1 MKIYTIA
8 MFLLM
13 TNLSL
18 GLLVSADIIPVTV
31 EASSTYGQSYF
42 EEQTNIDLSYSDGDI
57 NLFSFGDFLRAL
69 KMLTVMFVMAPVL
82 LESLLQA
89 AGIPT
94 LISSIFMTL
103 TYAVY
108 LVGVAQIVMR
118 YSLEG
123 NN

>member
-1 MKIYTIA
+1 
-8 MFLLM
+8 
-13 TNLSL
+13 
-18 GLLVSADIIPVTV
+18 
-31 EASSTYGQSYF
+31 
-42 EEQTNIDLSYSDGDI
+42 
-57 NLFSFGDFLRAL
+57 
-69 KMLTVMFVMAPVL
+69 MLTVMFVMAPVL